1 MSNGWMDGLRLWVF
15 FVCHE
20 LDEGGPDQSRI
31 FLVPFP
37 LSRRESNS
45 SIDCLSV

>member
-20 LDEGGPDQSRI
+20 LDEGGPDQS
-31 FLVPFP
+31 LVPYRGGNQRAQ
-37 LSRRESNS
+37 STA
-45 SIDCLSV
+45 